1 LNDLEAHH
9 SSNFLEELRRR
20 KVLRAAVVYAAAAF
34 ALLEFAD
41 IAVPRLGLPDSA
53 VDFVLW
59 LGVLGFPVVIALS
72 WFFDVRQESVSEQG
86 PSWLSGQ
93 VLLSVSVLVALAVAA
108 GWWAG
113 SASQANELPE
123 LTLSP
128 LVEQSGLSLS
138 GSWSPDGSQLAYDY
152 TLNGSMDIAVRSVA
166 GGEPHLVAG
175 GPNDDMMPRWSP
187 DGSKIAFISD
197 DGSGMKVYVVAAS
210 GGIRRMVAKTHLP
223 YLDRFTSIG
232 VIGSQPWS
240 PDSTKLVLSRAHPLG
255 LGLFTIDVETREETQ
270 LTSQP
275 GMLDARA
282 AWSHDGK
289 HIAFMRNPSTGL
301 FVVPATGGEAIPLL
315 VNGKPNSSPAWS
327 NDDAKIIFTVTKT
340 STGGGDIW
348 DIDVASG
355 ELRSLTTGAEAS
367 VPIPSSTGRISF
379 SRWTHE
385 TSFYRMQV
393 GKPDTD
399 EQISLSIGNNFG
411 QVFSP
416 DGRTILFQSAR
427 SGRSELWL
435 HDLATGAEQQ
445 LTRPPDGKED
455 RTPDW
460 SPDGTQVVFLS
471 NREGPFQLWIADID
485 GGAPRRISDEA
496 IPMDGDWWVQARM
509 APRWA
514 PDGSAIAY
522 LAPGER
528 GSTLSLISADGS
540 DARKTGIS
548 GVLRFDWYLD
558 GRRVIY
564 TRNKLDGS
572 GQIEML
578 AADLETGEEVIL
590 LDANATELAV
600 TADGT
605 AVAYNSADSHF
616 SMNRWRLALARPQG
630 DEGLPRAVGEPQ
642 QLTFGRGIW
651 HVHGGAWAPNGE
663 EFVYTKDYD
672 RGNLFVIDGYR

>member
-1 LNDLEAHH
+1 MTS

-59 LGVLGFPVVIALS
+59 VGVLGFPVAIALS
-72 WFFDVRQESVSEQG
+72 WFFDVRQESVSEKG

-93 VLLSVSVLVALAVAA
+93 VLLSAFALVALAVAA

-113 SASQANELPE
+113 SASTGKALPE
-123 LTLSP
+123 LTIAP

-187 DGSKIAFISD
+187 DGSRIAFISD

-223 YLDRFTSIG
+223 YLDRFTSIA

-270 LTSQP
+270 LTAQP

-289 HIAFMRNPSTGL
+289 QIAFMRNPAGDL
-301 FVVPATGGEAIPLL
+301 FVVPATGGEPKPLL
-315 VNGKPNSSPAWS
+315 VDGNPNSSPAWS
-327 NDDAKIIFTVTKT
+327 NDDTKIIFTVTKNP
-340 STGGGDIW
+340 SGGGDIW

-355 ELRSLTTGAEAS
+355 ERRSLTIGAGAS
-367 VPIPSSTGRISF
+367 VPIPSPTGRISF

-393 GKPDTD
+393 GEPDTD
-399 EQISLSIGNNFG
+399 EQISLSIGDNFG

-416 DGRTILFQSAR
+416 DGRSILFQSAR

-435 HDLATGAEQQ
+435 HDLASGAEQQ

-471 NREGPFQLWIADID
+471 NRDGPFQLWIADID
-485 GGAPRRISDEA
+485 GGAPRRISEQV

-522 LAPGER
+522 LVPGER

-578 AADLETGEEVIL
+578 AADLETGEEVTL

-616 SMNRWRLALARPQG
+616 SMNRWRLALARTQG
-630 DEGLPRAVGEPQ
+630 DQGLPNAVGQPE

-651 HVHGGAWAPNGE
+651 HVHGGAWAPNGA
-663 EFVYTKDYD
+663 EFVYTRDYD